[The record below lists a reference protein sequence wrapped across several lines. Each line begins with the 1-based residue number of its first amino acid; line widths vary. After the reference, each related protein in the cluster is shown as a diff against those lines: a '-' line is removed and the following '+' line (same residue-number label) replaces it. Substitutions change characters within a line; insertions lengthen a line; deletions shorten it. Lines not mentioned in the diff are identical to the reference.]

1 MPPQLG
7 AGPAIFFLSVM
18 GRPSALS
25 ERSPTRKNGHLD
37 SWDSGGFPAE
47 IMVNHRP
54 RDLPWFTMACG
65 KLGLDSVTTRN
76 VEHVCKLAPSLAFE
90 ELPLHTSTVQILVH
104 TRIYYGYTMDIL
116 WIYYIYTVYRYTFT
130 FVSCL
135 IMTVVRVS
143 WARPTAGRALRLAL
157 FWRHRCL
164 MLLGTSC
171 HPSLRPCW
179 VWIGVS
185 FGGFEHTW
193 KCCCTWLDQT
203 LMKHR
208 SKAFPA

>member
-1 MPPQLG
+1 MVLLCIAIKQKCEPCHHSLVPAQPFFFSASW
-7 AGPAIFFLSVM
+7 AGPARGPNEVRHGRM
-18 GRPSALS
+18 GTWIHETLVVSQL
-25 ERSPTRKNGHLD
+25 RSWSTIGP
-37 SWDSGGFPAE
+37 E
-47 IMVNHRP
+47 IYH
-54 RDLPWFTMACG
+54 
-65 KLGLDSVTTRN
+65 DSVTTRN

-90 ELPLHTSTVQILVH
+90 ESLHTSTVQILVH

-116 WIYYIYTVYRYTFT
+116 WIYYGYRYTFT